1 MIRRERN
8 LTVKILAALISL
20 SVELR
25 AAGDPRS
32 LNEGTQA
39 SPARKII
46 VSLADC
52 RLALV
57 EGDKVIRIYRT
68 AVGAP
73 QSPSPVGSYQI
84 INRITDPAYYVPGK
98 VVPPGPA
105 NPLGTRWLGLNV
117 KGYGIHGTNQPKSIG
132 RAASHGCIRL
142 RNEDMEDLFRLVQAG
157 DAVEIVS
164 AANED
169 LTHIFSQNDVPAPI
183 ALTHS
188 FASFKAGQN

>member
-8 LTVKILAALISL
+8 LTAALLATLITL
-20 SVELR
+20 SVESR
-25 AAGDPRS
+25 AAGGPRS
-32 LNEGTQA
+32 LNNGTQP

-46 VSLADC
+46 ISLADC

-57 EGDKVIRIYRT
+57 DGDQVIRIYRT

-84 INRITDPAYYVPGK
+84 INRITNPTYFVPGK

-142 RNEDMEDLFRLVQAG
+142 RNEDMEELFRLVQAG
-157 DAVEIVS
+157 DAVEIIP

-169 LTHIFSQNDVPAPI
+169 LSRIFSQNDLPASI

-188 FASFKAGQN
+188 FAPFKGQN